1 MSDRSRRVVTRHIVV
16 FRFLTPPGDLREA
29 QGTVV
34 RSQAVSPSG
43 GLFHKVIF
51 SEFVTPI
58 PADAKPV
65 EQWGAK

>member
-1 MSDRSRRVVTRHIVV
+1 
-16 FRFLTPPGDLREA
+16 LTPPGDLREA

-43 GLFHKVIF
+43 GLLHKVIF